1 MKSLSHV
8 QHLVTPCTADHQVP
22 PSMGFSRQKYWS
34 GLPLP
39 FPFWSLL
46 VSFATVPLTKASHM
60 TRFRGHVRRYYQRTW
75 IEGHGQIGFI
85 TANNLQECLPP
96 QGLLFLP
103 TAQVTFPLVWN
114 ATAQTLIP
122 YMLGLPLSSSQH
134 LQGSLDCVSVCM
146 KGKWCGREH
155 LLSFL
160 IFLHFLL
167 SQNYWWIMVFTP
179 LPVIDLSDLS
189 LEALALR
196 LPVNYKRGRVVLQG
210 NYLEAFTLGKGSNL
224 TFQVMGQ
231 NDIMWPLL
239 WCCTEKG
246 TTSHLQCS

>member
-1 MKSLSHV
+1 MDCRPPGSSVHGIFQAKILEWAAIAFSVLISACVICYCPIDKSKSYDQVQRSCEKVLSKNMNRGAWTNWVHYCKQSTRVPATSLATNSSNSPGYFSFSLKWNSSNSHPVHV
-8 QHLVTPCTADHQVP
+8 
-22 PSMGFSRQKYWS
+22 GF
-34 GLPLP
+34 
-39 FPFWSLL
+39 
-46 VSFATVPLTKASHM
+46 T
-60 TRFRGHVRRYYQRTW
+60 
-75 IEGHGQIGFI
+75 II
-85 TANNLQECLPP
+85 
-96 QGLLFLP
+96 FLP
-103 TAQVTFPLVWN
+103 ASPGFLRLCQ
-114 ATAQTLIP
+114 
-122 YMLGLPLSSSQH
+122 
-134 LQGSLDCVSVCM
+134 CVCM

-231 NDIMWPLL
+231 NDIMWPLM